1 MARMQRDSGSGFA
14 TGVLAGAVMGAAL
27 GMLLAP
33 RSGVALRRG
42 IGRSVGSLRDA
53 IAGRYRDLADRAGV
67 ELDNMQ
73 ATVER
78 ATDAVEVTARQI
90 VATAAH
96 KTRRSPRPHSEALSP
111 PD

>member
-1 MARMQRDSGSGFA
+1 MYHTGRGSGVGFA
-14 TGVLAGAVMGAAL
+14 AGVFTGAVMGAAL
-27 GMLLAP
+27 GLLLAP
-33 RSGVALRRG
+33 RSGIALRKG

-53 IAGRYRDLADRAGV
+53 VAGRYRDLADRAGV

-90 VATAAH
+90 VETAAH
-96 KTRRSPRPHSEALSP
+96 KTRKAAPLPHSHA
-111 PD
+111 